1 MYLDHFQLSQAPFSI
16 TPDPRFVY
24 LSERHRDGLAHLL
37 YGLGQEGSGGFVVLT
52 GEVGTG
58 KTTLCRLALENLPA
72 QTIVAL
78 VLNPKLNPI
87 ELLET
92 ICEELQI
99 DITTQRGSQKYLVD
113 ALNAKL
119 LAAHAEGKRVVL
131 MLDEAQNL
139 STDAL
144 EQVRLLTNLEIATQ
158 KLLQIILLGQ
168 PELNQILERSELRQ
182 LAQRITARF
191 HLLPLN
197 LAETKAYL
205 QHRLQI
211 AGSSLQRFD
220 APAIQAIHQASGG
233 IPRLINVL
241 ADHSLLAAYRDGTTT
256 VDRKQAKAAIL
267 EVLPQRQRQARQIL
281 LSGAVALLIGALIFA
296 LFWLALRGASYD
308 LDPIARTQPN
318 ANTPVANNGNNG
330 KVESNPVEPAAAL
343 LTAHGIAA
351 NFEMQ
356 QALIN
361 CKAQFT
367 ISKRCLRGRAN
378 AQYLRSLKVPYLREQ
393 FDATSNISKLTMAP
407 APENY
412 SGSFIA
418 LYDLPSD
425 VPIAFSAGYAGPGV
439 RLLAQRLA
447 QIDGGATNQ
456 RIYGP
461 RMSERVIRLQRQLGI
476 PADGVVGPA
485 TWLALSVLPR

>member
-1 MYLDHFQLSQAPFSI
+1 MYLEHFQLTQAPFSI

-24 LSERHRDGLAHLL
+24 LSDRHRDGLAHLL

-78 VLNPKLNPI
+78 VLNPKLNPV

-92 ICEELQI
+92 ICEELQV
-99 DITTQRGSQKYLVD
+99 DIAGKRGSQKYLVD

-119 LAAHAEGKRVVL
+119 LAAHADGKRVVL

-144 EQVRLLTNLEIATQ
+144 EQVRLLTNLETATQ

-168 PELNQILERSELRQ
+168 PELNQILERPELRQ

-197 LAETKAYL
+197 LVEAKAYL
-205 QHRLQI
+205 QHRLQV
-211 AGSSLQRFD
+211 AGTSSQRFD
-220 APAIQAIHQASGG
+220 QSAIQKIHQASAG
-233 IPRLINVL
+233 IPRLMNVL
-241 ADHSLLAAYRDGTTT
+241 ADHSLLAAFRDGTTT
-256 VDRKQAKAAIL
+256 VSGKQATAAIH
-267 EVLPQRQRQARQIL
+267 EVLPQRQRQARQVL
-281 LSGAVALLIGALIFA
+281 WYGAVASLVGASIFA
-296 LFWLALRGASYD
+296 LFWLALRGASYSFE
-308 LDPIARTQPN
+308 PITVSSPN
-318 ANTPVANNGNNG
+318 AAKPLATGSNQSTAANATD
-330 KVESNPVEPAAAL
+330 PAAAL
-343 LTAHGIAA
+343 LAAHGITT

-356 QALIN
+356 QALLT

-367 ISKRCLRGRAN
+367 LTKRCLRGRAN
-378 AQYLRSLKVPYLREQ
+378 AQYLRSLKVPYLRDE
-393 FDATSNISKLTMAP
+393 FDAINNVIKLTISVAP
-407 APENY
+407 VDY
-412 SGSFIA
+412 SGNFIA

-425 VPIAFSAGYAGPGV
+425 IPMAFSAGYAGPGV
-439 RLLAQRLA
+439 SLLAERLA
-447 QIDGGATNQ
+447 KRDGGPTAQ

-461 RMSERVIRLQRQLGI
+461 RMSERVIRLQRELGI

-485 TWLALSVLPR
+485 TWLALSEMAR